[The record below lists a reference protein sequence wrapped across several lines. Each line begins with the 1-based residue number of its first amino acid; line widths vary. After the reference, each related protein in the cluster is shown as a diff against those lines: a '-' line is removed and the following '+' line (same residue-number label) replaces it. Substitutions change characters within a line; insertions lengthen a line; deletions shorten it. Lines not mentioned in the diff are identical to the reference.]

1 MTSTEQLQ
9 QKITELEGDLLEAKA
24 NQYTY
29 IHETHSLHCSDGE
42 FYMGFGDIHEE
53 KTLVFNVT
61 SLFRD
66 LPHIIDM
73 VVTENANETEDIKER
88 IKQTSLE
95 L

>member
-9 QKITELEGDLLEAKA
+9 QKITELEGDLLEAKS
-24 NQYTY
+24 NQHTY
-29 IHETHSLHCSDGE
+29 IHETHSLHCSNGE
-42 FYMGFGDIHEE
+42 LYMGFGDIHED
-53 KTLVFNVT
+53 KTIVFNVT
-61 SLFRD
+61 NLFRD

-73 VVTENANETEDIKER
+73 VVTANDKETEDIKER